1 MDVTWD
7 TAKNQKN
14 IAERQLPLS
23 LGGLVLDDEMRIERH
38 DKKHSAP
45 EQDRWQTIGKAG
57 RVLFMVYTEASP
69 TLVGGEIPH
78 IISVRLADMEEKRLY
93 YGERDLQA
101 SGWYRVNPG
110 RTDHAGGSGKTSD

>member
-7 TAKNQKN
+7 PAKNKKN
-14 IAERQLPLS
+14 IDERQLPLS

-38 DKKHSAP
+38 DKKHSTP

-57 RVLFMVYTEASP
+57 RVLFMVYTEP
-69 TLVGGEIPH
+69 GEIPH

-93 YGERDLQA
+93 YGERDFQKT
-101 SGWYRVNPG
+101 GWYRVNPG
-110 RTDHAGGSGKTSD
+110 GNGNVEGSGETSD